1 MKLDENICI
10 APHCEKITLLVM
22 PAISICSEH
31 EKQFMEYI
39 DNLPFIPELNEIL
52 ETDKKA
58 HFQFIL
64 ANLTNFFE
72 KLEKEWNRK
81 NKYNIKKKKPKKKRT
96 EKEANRKI
104 KQRK

>member
-22 PAISICSEH
+22 PAISICGEH

-52 ETDKKA
+52 ETDKEA

-81 NKYNIKKKKPKKKRT
+81 NKYKIKKKKSKKVNVKKKKR
-96 EKEANRKI
+96 K
-104 KQRK
+104 